1 MKVLKKVNYSEYE
14 GKYNKSIKERLD
26 KDPQN
31 VDVETLRA
39 NLYGYTYTKEY
50 ADGDIPDE
58 LSMDYWEERHE
69 EMELDNLN
77 FEDFEMPDN
86 LDSLLGNMD
95 DSPYFDVSPQ
105 EKLILE
111 TIDSTGDGKTP
122 ETALCVIDVH
132 QEYEYIQRVVRL
144 SVLQLVKQSVR
155 NGIDCLE
162 LKNYDGRIEKVYFD
176 ISRRFDIG
184 YFANSYPSGED

>member
-1 MKVLKKVNYSEYE
+1 MKVLKKVNYSKYE
-14 GKYNKSIKERLD
+14 GKYDERIKEKLE
-26 KDPQN
+26 KDPGS
-31 VDVETLRA
+31 VDVEMMRA

-69 EMELDNLN
+69 EMVLDNLN
-77 FEDFEMPDN
+77 FEEIEMPDN
-86 LDSLLGNMD
+86 LDSLLEDMD

-162 LKNYDGRIEKVYFD
+162 LKDYDGRIEKVYFD
-176 ISRRFDIG
+176 ISRRFEVG
-184 YFANSYPSGED
+184 

>member
-1 MKVLKKVNYSEYE
+1 MMKKVIYSEYE
-14 GKYNKSIKERLD
+14 GKYDESIKERLE
-26 KDPQN
+26 KDPGS
-31 VDVETLRA
+31 VDVEMMRA

-86 LDSLLGNMD
+86 LDSLLEDMD

-122 ETALCVIDVH
+122 ETALCVIDVD
-132 QEYEYIQRVVRL
+132 QEYEYIKRVVRL
-144 SVLQLVKQSVR
+144 SVFQIVGQSVR

-162 LKNYDGRIEKVYFD
+162 MKDFDGRIEKIYFD
-176 ISRRFDIG
+176 VSRRFDIG

>member
-1 MKVLKKVNYSEYE
+1 MNKQFNKVDYSEYE
-14 GKYNKSIKERLD
+14 GKYDESIKERLE
-26 KDPQN
+26 KDPGS
-31 VDVETLRA
+31 VDVEMMRA

-50 ADGDIPDE
+50 ADGEIADE

-77 FEDFEMPDN
+77 FEEFEMPDN
-86 LDSLLGNMD
+86 LDSLLEDMD

-162 LKNYDGRIEKVYFD
+162 LKDYDGRIEKVYFD
-176 ISRRFDIG
+176 ISRRFEVG
-184 YFANSYPSGED
+184 

>member
-14 GKYNKSIKERLD
+14 GKYDESIKEKLE
-26 KDPQN
+26 KDPGS
-31 VDVETLRA
+31 VDVEMMRA

-69 EMELDNLN
+69 EMVLDNLN
-77 FEDFEMPDN
+77 FEEIEMPDN
-86 LDSLLGNMD
+86 LDSLLEDMD

-162 LKNYDGRIEKVYFD
+162 LKDYDGRIEKVYFD
-176 ISRRFDIG
+176 ISRRFEVG
-184 YFANSYPSGED
+184 

>member
-31 VDVETLRA
+31 VDVEMMRA

-50 ADGDIPDE
+50 AAGEIPDE
-58 LSMDYWEERHE
+58 FSMDYWEERHE
-69 EMELDNLN
+69 EIGLENLN
-77 FEDFEMPDN
+77 FEDCEILDN
-86 LDSLLGNMD
+86 PDSLLEDVD
-95 DSPYFDVSPQ
+95 DGPYFDVSPQ
-105 EKLILE
+105 EKLLLE

-122 ETALCVIDVH
+122 ETALCVIDVD

-176 ISRRFDIG
+176 ISRRFEVG
-184 YFANSYPSGED
+184 

>member
-1 MKVLKKVNYSEYE
+1 MMKKVIYSEYE
-14 GKYNKSIKERLD
+14 GKYDESIKERLE
-26 KDPQN
+26 KDPGS
-31 VDVETLRA
+31 VDVEMMRA

-50 ADGDIPDE
+50 ADRDIPDE
-58 LSMDYWEERHE
+58 FSMDYWEERNE
-69 EMELDNLN
+69 EIGLENLN
-77 FEDFEMPDN
+77 FEDCEILDN
-86 LDSLLGNMD
+86 PDSLLENMD
-95 DSPYFDVSPQ
+95 DSPYYDVSPQ

-176 ISRRFDIG
+176 ISRRFEVG
-184 YFANSYPSGED
+184 LLYTNYFKY

>member
-1 MKVLKKVNYSEYE
+1 MMKKVIYSEYE
-14 GKYNKSIKERLD
+14 GKYDESIKERLE
-26 KDPQN
+26 KDPGS
-31 VDVETLRA
+31 VDVEMMRA

-69 EMELDNLN
+69 EIDFENFN
-77 FEDFEMPDN
+77 FEDE
-86 LDSLLGNMD
+86 
-95 DSPYFDVSPQ
+95 SPYFDVSPQ

-132 QEYEYIQRVVRL
+132 QEHEYIQRVVRL
-144 SVLQLVKQSVR
+144 SVLQLVKQSVV

-162 LKNYDGRIEKVYFD
+162 LKDYDGHIEKVYFD
-176 ISRRFDIG
+176 ISRRFEV
-184 YFANSYPSGED
+184 SYL

>member
-26 KDPQN
+26 KDPEN
-31 VDVETLRA
+31 VDVEMMRA

-50 ADGDIPDE
+50 AVGKIPNE
-58 LSMDYWEERHE
+58 FSMDYWEERHE
-69 EMELDNLN
+69 EIGLENLN

-86 LDSLLGNMD
+86 LDSLLEDMD

-176 ISRRFDIG
+176 ISRRFDVG
-184 YFANSYPSGED
+184 YNLSHYT